1 MLNYNFIGVG
11 KNSRDIPIGTTF
23 EQTWQN
29 LMDRPGSFGI
39 GLTASIPII
48 DWGENRARVRSSEA
62 TLKQNELQ
70 LEGARVNIEREIRSL
85 VDQLHNNLNGLKMM
99 EKSVVVAQKSF
110 DISRQRY
117 ANGEIDSQ
125 AMALERDRLNNTYIS
140 RLRSYINYKLGLSD
154 LMRKTFYD
162 FEKNISMYDL

>member
-1 MLNYNFIGVG
+1 
-11 KNSRDIPIGTTF
+11 
-23 EQTWQN
+23 
-29 LMDRPGSFGI
+29 
-39 GLTASIPII
+39 
-48 DWGENRARVRSSEA
+48 
-62 TLKQNELQ
+62 LQ
-70 LEGARVNIEREIRSL
+70 LEGVKVNIEREIRSL
-85 VDQLHNNLNGLKMM
+85 VDQLNNNLNGLKMM

-117 ANGEIDSQ
+117 SNGEIDSQ

-162 FEKNISMYDL
+162 FEKDISMDGL